1 MHEGNEVVEA
11 EEDDGVI
18 VGEGRERLI
27 IELHLRLHESNYAR
41 NLGNKIRKAYLR
53 VERPETIV
61 ISSDFFFLCLK
72 LLVNDE
78 GGIGSDFCLPLSC
91 SNSLSFSFFSRSL
104 SLSDCSVLK
113 HTSSTTL
120 SRTW

>member
-41 NLGNKIRKAYLR
+41 NLGNKKSLLESRKARDDSHKQRLL
-53 VERPETIV
+53 
-61 ISSDFFFLCLK
+61 FLML
-72 LLVNDE
+72 E
-78 GGIGSDFCLPLSC
+78 AP
-91 SNSLSFSFFSRSL
+91 RQ
-104 SLSDCSVLK
+104 
-113 HTSSTTL
+113 
-120 SRTW
+120 